1 MGKSH
6 IGFLSFLACQ
16 MSVYLELNIII
27 IILLFESI
35 WLTLILTAW
44 QNQSSRFFIVPKWIQ
59 FADLSHSRHVDVS
72 QQERFR
78 CY

>member
-1 MGKSH
+1 
-6 IGFLSFLACQ
+6 
-16 MSVYLELNIII
+16 MSVYLELNTII

-35 WLTLILTAW
+35 WLTLILIAW

-59 FADLSHSRHVDVS
+59 FTDLSHSRHVDVS

-78 CY
+78 CYEQH